1 MFHEKKNYN
10 NPLGDGG
17 IKAIIVDDEPYC
29 CESLATL
36 LERFCPEVKISAVC
50 NSGQEALT
58 AIQEIKPHLV
68 FLDIE
73 MPYMNGF
80 ELLEKLP
87 AIDFELVFTTSY
99 DQYAIKAFR
108 FSALDYLLKPVD
120 REELQKA
127 VSKVI
132 NRKENP
138 IPQQLEILLQKINHF
153 NNPMAIGSIQRIA
166 LPTMEGLQLVPISS
180 IISCASD
187 GNYTIF
193 LLKDKQKIVVSRPL
207 KEVEEM
213 LAEHSFLRVHN
224 SYLVN
229 LNEINKYIKGEG
241 GYLLMSDATTVDVSR
256 SKKEILLNRL
266 LPDRK

>member
-1 MFHEKKNYN
+1 M
-10 NPLGDGG
+10 L
-17 IKAIIVDDEPYC
+17 KAIIVDDEPYC

-36 LERFCPEVKISAVC
+36 LERFCPEVKISAIC

-58 AIQEIKPHLV
+58 AIAEIKPHLV

-108 FSALDYLLKPVD
+108 FSALDYLLKPID

-127 VSKVI
+127 VKKVVD
-132 NRKENP
+132 RKHSP
-138 IPQQLEILLQKINHF
+138 IPQQLEILLQKINHP
-153 NNPMAIGSIQRIA
+153 NIPIQRIA
-166 LPTMEGLQLVPISS
+166 LPTMEGLQLVPVNS
-180 IISCASD
+180 IISCASE
-187 GNYTIF
+187 GNYTTF
-193 LLKDKQKIVVSRPL
+193 LMKDKQKIVVSRPL

-213 LAEHSFLRVHN
+213 LAEHSFFRVHY

-229 LNEINKYIKGEG
+229 MNEIEKFIKTDG
-241 GYLLMSDATTVDVSR
+241 GYLIMSDGSYVDVSR
-256 SKKEILLNRL
+256 SKKEILLKRL
-266 LPDRK
+266 LPTRE

>member
-1 MFHEKKNYN
+1 M
-10 NPLGDGG
+10 L
-17 IKAIIVDDEPYC
+17 KAIIVDDEPYC
-29 CESLATL
+29 CESLVTL
-36 LERFCPEVKISAVC
+36 LERFCPEVKISAIC
-50 NSGQEALT
+50 NSGQEALS
-58 AIQEIKPHLV
+58 AIQEINPHLV

-127 VSKVI
+127 VKKVSD
-132 NRKENP
+132 RMQSP
-138 IPQQLEILLQKINHF
+138 LPQQLEILLQKINHTS
-153 NNPMAIGSIQRIA
+153 NSIQRIA
-166 LPTMEGLQLVPISS
+166 LPTMEGLQLVPVNS
-180 IISCASD
+180 IISCASE

-193 LLKDKQKIVVSRPL
+193 LMKDKQKIVVSRPL

-213 LAEHSFLRVHN
+213 LVEHSFFRVHH
-224 SYLVN
+224 SYIVN
-229 LNEINKYIKGEG
+229 MNEIEKFIKTDG
-241 GYLLMSDATTVDVSR
+241 GYLIMSDGSMVDVSR
-256 SKKEILLNRL
+256 SKKEVLLKKL
-266 LPDRK
+266 LPYRE